1 MAYSKPVVLAQNG
14 KQGVFA
20 AGCPANRSNGGTAPT
35 ACRSCER
42 TS

>member
-1 MAYSKPVVLAQNG
+1 MAYSKPIVLAQNG

-20 AGCPANRSNGGTAPT
+20 AGCGAKDATGGTSG
-35 ACRSCER
+35 CKRCER